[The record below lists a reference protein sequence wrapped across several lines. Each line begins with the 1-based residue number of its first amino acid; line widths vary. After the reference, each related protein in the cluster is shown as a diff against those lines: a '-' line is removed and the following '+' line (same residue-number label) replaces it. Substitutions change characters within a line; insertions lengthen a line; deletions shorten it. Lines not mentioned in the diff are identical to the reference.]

1 LALKTMGTVA
11 TTSLKAFVFQYASSS
26 ATFAADAASIEAT
39 IQSDQNPYLGTTS
52 PSWGSSYGAFDPG
65 SGVLF
70 LPGGRTPGG
79 IQLLPGDFIVVEPTT
94 GWPMVVSA
102 LSAGTAGMWTHS

>member
-1 LALKTMGTVA
+1 MGTVS
-11 TTSLKAFVFQYASSS
+11 TTSLNAFLFNYASSS
-26 ATFAADAASIEAT
+26 ATFSADAASIEAA
-39 IQSDQNPYLGTTS
+39 IQSDQNPYKGSTV

-102 LSAGTAGMWTHS
+102 LSAATSSIWTHT